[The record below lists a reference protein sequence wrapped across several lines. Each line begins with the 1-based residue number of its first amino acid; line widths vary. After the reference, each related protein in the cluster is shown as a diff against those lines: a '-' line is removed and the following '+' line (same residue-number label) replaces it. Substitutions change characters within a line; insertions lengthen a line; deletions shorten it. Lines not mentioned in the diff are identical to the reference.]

1 MDNLK
6 ANLLVSFLMSDKLWA
21 ADCSI
26 SENPESADITIKGST
41 YHVTPQTN
49 IHILA
54 SKTMVRLGKA
64 ESTAKCI
71 RYIENGVLLHNRS
84 RGLFAEKGVSR

>member
-1 MDNLK
+1 MENLK
-6 ANLLVSFLMSDKLWA
+6 ANLLVSFLKSNKLWTD
-21 ADCSI
+21 DCSI
-26 SENPESADITIKGST
+26 SEHQDTADITIRGST
-41 YHVTPQTN
+41 YHITPQTN

-54 SKTMVRLGKA
+54 SKAMVRLGKA